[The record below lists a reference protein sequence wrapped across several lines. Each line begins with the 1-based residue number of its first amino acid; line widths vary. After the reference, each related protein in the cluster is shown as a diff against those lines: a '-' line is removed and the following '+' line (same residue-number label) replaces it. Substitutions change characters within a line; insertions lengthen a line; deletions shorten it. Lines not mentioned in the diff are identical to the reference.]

1 LPRSGQLSLSP
12 VEPGRGIGPD
22 EMPEELKRLAVMDRG
37 CRMLSNAHAE
47 LDYRWA
53 ESRGGSKATMVV
65 CASAVDVRYRKVF
78 GAQWWCC

>member
-22 EMPEELKRLAVMDRG
+22 EMPKELKRLAVMDRG

-53 ESRGGSKATMVV
+53 ESRGGKATMVV
-65 CASAVDVRYRKVF
+65 CPKV
-78 GAQWWCC
+78 QWT